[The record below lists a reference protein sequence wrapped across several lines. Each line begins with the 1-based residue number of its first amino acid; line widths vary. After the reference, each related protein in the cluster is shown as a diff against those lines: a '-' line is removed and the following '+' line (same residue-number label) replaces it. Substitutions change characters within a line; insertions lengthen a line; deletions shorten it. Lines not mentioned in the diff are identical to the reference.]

1 MHINSISRY
10 SSESISSHSPRLAFE
25 PSHDLVRYFIS
36 SAGSVQFRFPMPSG
50 HQTWSKPSD
59 HRIITTCTT
68 RYRQQLHSVPQEP
81 SLNERNT
88 NGRIIVYTDDRT
100 THRAV
105 RKLIAHL
112 STCPTARALLEQ
124 LLHWLGLPTVF
135 TGTWISIGGSL
146 TIVCFRHSA
155 LIWCAEGE
163 LLPTDQIGLH
173 LLPAASTEGCAYNSK
188 NI

>member
-10 SSESISSHSPRLAFE
+10 SSDSISSHSPRLAFE

-59 HRIITTCTT
+59 HRITATCTT

-81 SLNERNT
+81 SPNERNT

-100 THRAV
+100 THRPEIDCPPIYLSYSTSTAWTAITLTGTAHRFHRNLNFYR
-105 RKLIAHL
+105 RKLNHRL
-112 STCPTARALLEQ
+112 FSSLCP
-124 LLHWLGLPTVF
+124 HM
-135 TGTWISIGGSL
+135 
-146 TIVCFRHSA
+146 VCRRRIITNWPNWTTSYQRLA
-155 LIWCAEGE
+155 
-163 LLPTDQIGLH
+163 PR
-173 LLPAASTEGCAYNSK
+173 AASTTRKTSN
-188 NI
+188 